1 MNDKLD
7 DKLNE
12 GMEELEVF
20 YSKKKNE
27 QDALR
32 KLLKALEK
40 KSKNESTDIK
50 TNKN

>member
-1 MNDKLD
+1 MKDKLD

-20 YSKKKNE
+20 YKKKKNE
-27 QDALR
+27 QNALR
-32 KLLKALEK
+32 KLLKALEN
-40 KSKNESTDIK
+40 SKNESTDIK

>member
-1 MNDKLD
+1 MDDKQD
-7 DKLNE
+7 EKLNE

-20 YSKKKNE
+20 YQQKKNE

-32 KLLKALEK
+32 RLLKALEN
-40 KSKNESTDIK
+40 SKNESTDVK